1 MAMLQIIL
9 QTAKYVRQSG
19 GQTEFVL
26 RVKQAYNP
34 NFEFLDPKSLQHAY
48 FRWLVATKPEV
59 RPQALLSP
67 CRSLLSAQQKAHTA
81 FPFVSKTLWQ
91 NNGKV
96 ECSCEHGP

>member
-1 MAMLQIIL
+1 MLQIIL

-34 NFEFLDPKSLQHAY
+34 NFEFLEPKSLQHAY

-67 CRSLLSAQQKAHTA
+67 CRILLFSSAKGTQCFSIHA
-81 FPFVSKTLWQ
+81 
-91 NNGKV
+91 
-96 ECSCEHGP
+96 